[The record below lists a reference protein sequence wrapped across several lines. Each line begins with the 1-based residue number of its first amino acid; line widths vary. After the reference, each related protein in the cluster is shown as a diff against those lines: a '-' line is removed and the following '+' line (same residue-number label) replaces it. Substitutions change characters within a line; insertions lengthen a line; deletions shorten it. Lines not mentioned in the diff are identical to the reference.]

1 MGCGV
6 SQSEM
11 KPEENATVSD
21 LERIIGGTRVPS
33 QTKYPWMAWLRNAQY
48 EFICGGALINDRY
61 VLTAA
66 HCVFWSPTGSFT
78 VTLGD
83 LDRSTPD
90 ESESIQIP
98 ARAIIHPQ
106 YDTPTWLNNDVA
118 LLKLETPLNFSA
130 FPHIRPICLSSG
142 VNPDVGTNVT
152 ISGWGRFLGSEP
164 DLSEELLEATVYVIS
179 QETCRNKYG
188 LFINSNFICAQS
200 TESNICLGDSG
211 GPLMH
216 RTLTGFYY
224 SAGIVSFVK
233 SEACP
238 VEYGAGFARTAS
250 MRFRASSQLF
260 FGEE

>member
-11 KPEENATVSD
+11 KPEQNATVSD

-33 QTKYPWMAWLRNAQY
+33 QTKYPWMAWLRSAQY

-66 HCVFWSPTGSFT
+66 HCVFWNPNGSFT

-106 YDTPTWLNNDVA
+106 YDTPTWLSNDVA

-142 VNPDVGTNVT
+142 VNPGEGTN
-152 ISGWGRFLGSEP
+152 
-164 DLSEELLEATVYVIS
+164 
-179 QETCRNKYG
+179 
-188 LFINSNFICAQS
+188 
-200 TESNICLGDSG
+200 GDSG